1 MQDGKTEEEMQ
12 DKAIVELFLGR
23 DERAIREAS
32 EKYNHYCMHISMNI
46 LGNIEDSEECVNDTL
61 LGAWRAIPPHHPENL
76 AAFLGKLT
84 RNAAINKYNARHAD
98 KRAAGEYA
106 VSIHELDECIP
117 DIRDV
122 ESHVDAAQLEQVID
136 NFLREQKAD
145 NRNIFLLRYYY
156 SCPVSD
162 ISRRMNISEG
172 TIKST
177 LSRMRNRLK
186 NYLKK
191 EGVW

>member
-1 MQDGKTEEEMQ
+1 MQ
-12 DKAIVELFLGR
+12 DKAIVELFLER
-23 DERAIREAS
+23 NERAIKEAS
-32 EKYNHYCMHISMNI
+32 EKYNHYCMRISMNI
-46 LGNIEDSEECVNDTL
+46 LDNIEDSEECVNDAL
-61 LGAWRAIPPHHPENL
+61 LCAWKSIPPHHPENL
-76 AAFLGKLT
+76 AAFIGKLA

-117 DIRDV
+117 DMKDV
-122 ESHVDAAQLEQVID
+122 ESHVDAVHLEQVID
-136 NFLREQKAD
+136 EFLRAQKPE

-156 SCPVSD
+156 SCSVSD
-162 ISRRMNISEG
+162 ISKRMGISEG

-177 LSRMRNRLK
+177 LSRIRRRLK
-186 NYLKK
+186 DYLKK

>member
-1 MQDGKTEEEMQ
+1 MPDMQM
-12 DKAIVELFLGR
+12 
-23 DERAIREAS
+23 
-32 EKYNHYCMHISMNI
+32 
-46 LGNIEDSEECVNDTL
+46 
-61 LGAWRAIPPHHPENL
+61 
-76 AAFLGKLT
+76 
-84 RNAAINKYNARHAD
+84 

-117 DIRDV
+117 DMKDV
-122 ESHVDAAQLEQVID
+122 ESHADAVHLEQVID
-136 NFLREQKAD
+136 EFLRGQKPE

-162 ISRRMNISEG
+162 ISRRMGISEG

-177 LSRMRNRLK
+177 LSRIRRRLK
-186 NYLKK
+186 DYLKK

>member
-1 MQDGKTEEEMQ
+1 MQ
-12 DKAIVELFLGR
+12 DKAIVELFLER
-23 DERAIREAS
+23 NERAIREAS

-46 LGNIEDSEECVNDTL
+46 LDNIEDSEECVNDAL
-61 LGAWRAIPPHHPENL
+61 LGAWKSIPPHHPENL

-84 RNAAINKYNARHAD
+84 RNAAINKYNVRHAD

-117 DIRDV
+117 DMKDV
-122 ESHVDAAQLEQVID
+122 ESHADAVHLEQVID
-136 NFLREQKAD
+136 EFLRGQKPE

-162 ISRRMNISEG
+162 ISKRMGISEG

-177 LSRMRNRLK
+177 LSRIRRRLK
-186 NYLKK
+186 DYLKK

>member
-1 MQDGKTEEEMQ
+1 ME
-12 DKAIVELFLGR
+12 
-23 DERAIREAS
+23 S
-32 EKYNHYCMHISMNI
+32 
-46 LGNIEDSEECVNDTL
+46 
-61 LGAWRAIPPHHPENL
+61 IPPHHPENL

-117 DIRDV
+117 GAGNV
-122 ESHVDAAQLEQVID
+122 ESCVEAAELESVID
-136 NFLREQKAD
+136 EFLRNEKSD

-156 SCPVSD
+156 SCSVSD
-162 ISRRMNISEG
+162 ISGRMGISEG
-172 TIKST
+172 TVKST
-177 LSRMRNRLK
+177 LSRMRVRLK
-186 NYLKK
+186 KHLKK

>member
-1 MQDGKTEEEMQ
+1 MQDE
-12 DKAIVELFLGR
+12 AIVKLFLER
-23 DERAIREAS
+23 DERGIREAF
-32 EKYNHYCMHISMNI
+32 EKYKHYCMHISMNI
-46 LGNIEDSEECVNDTL
+46 LDNVEDSEECVNDAL
-61 LGAWRAIPPHHPENL
+61 LGAWKAIPPHHPEKL
-76 AAFLGKLT
+76 SAFLGKLT

-117 DIRDV
+117 DANDV
-122 ESHVDAAQLEQVID
+122 EGHMEAAQLEQVID
-136 NFLREQKAD
+136 GFLRAQKAD

-162 ISRRMNISEG
+162 ISRRMGISEG
-172 TIKST
+172 TVKST
-177 LSRMRNRLK
+177 LSRMRVRLK
-186 NYLKK
+186 DYLKK

>member
-1 MQDGKTEEEMQ
+1 MIKTEEEMQ
-12 DKAIVELFLGR
+12 DKAIVELFLER
-23 DERAIREAS
+23 NERAIREAS

-46 LGNIEDSEECVNDTL
+46 LDNIEDSEECVNDAL
-61 LGAWRAIPPHHPENL
+61 LGAWKSIPPHHPENL

-117 DIRDV
+117 DMKDV
-122 ESHVDAAQLEQVID
+122 ESHADAVHLEQVID
-136 NFLREQKAD
+136 EFLRGQKPA
-145 NRNIFLLRYYY
+145 NGNIFLLRYYY

-162 ISRRMNISEG
+162 ISKRMGISEG

-177 LSRMRNRLK
+177 LSRIRRRLK
-186 NYLKK
+186 DYLKK

>member
-1 MQDGKTEEEMQ
+1 MQDN
-12 DKAIVELFLGR
+12 AIVKLFMER
-23 DERAIREAS
+23 DERALKEAL

-46 LGNIEDSEECVNDTL
+46 LNNSEDSEECVSDAL
-61 LGAWRAIPPHHPENL
+61 MGAWKSIPPNHPENL

-117 DIRDV
+117 DVKDV
-122 ESHVDAAQLEQVID
+122 WSHVEAAELERAIDA
-136 NFLREQKAD
+136 FLREQKPD

-156 SCPVSD
+156 SCSVSD
-162 ISRRMNISEG
+162 ISGSTGTSEG
-172 TIKST
+172 TVKSI
-177 LSRMRNRLK
+177 LSRMRVRLK